1 MGDATKEEAAWRA
14 FETVAGAEA
23 DLYLA
28 KHRYDRMVVLLRRLE
43 HIPMPY
49 TIPTCPVCRE
59 YVHSPHKPGCELDA
73 LLTEVGREG

>member
-1 MGDATKEEAAWRA
+1 MGDAKHW
-14 FETVAGAEA
+14 AE
-23 DLYLA
+23 DLDLVDIID
-28 KHRYDRMVVLLRRLE
+28 KGDRMVVLLRRLE